1 MNGKL
6 VSASLASLLLLGVPA
21 FAASVGPTPPGNHA
35 ASAQN
40 SDDSNLRQTA
50 VQTVKDARQAMQQAK
65 SDQHFAD
72 LLHKAKGVFIVPHLK
87 KGALIAGG
95 QGGSGV
101 LLARRDGHWTDPAF
115 LSIGS
120 ISVGPQVGGKS
131 GPVVMVL
138 MSDKALNDFTDSSN
152 FSLNANAGLSIID
165 YGAKGSAGFGKGD
178 VVVWSGQ
185 EGAFIGASISGSDVQ
200 ADQHEDSVF
209 YNRNDLT
216 TRKILDGQVKSAAAD
231 GLVNEISG

>member
-21 FAASVGPTPPGNHA
+21 FAASVDPTPPGNQA
-35 ASAQN
+35 ASGQN
-40 SDDSNLRQTA
+40 SGDNDLRQTA
-50 VQTVKDARQAMQQAK
+50 VQTVRDARQAMKQAK

-72 LLHKAKGVFIVPHLK
+72 LLSKAKGVFIVPHLT
-87 KGALIAGG
+87 KGAVIAGG

-120 ISVGPQVGGKS
+120 ISIGPQIGGKS

-138 MSDKALNDFTDSSN
+138 MSNKALNDFTDRSN
-152 FSLNANAGLSIID
+152 FSLNANAGLSIIN

-185 EGAFIGASISGSDVQ
+185 KGAFVGASISGSDVH

-209 YNRNDLT
+209 YSRNDVT
-216 TRKILDGQVKSAAAD
+216 TRKIIDGKVKSAAAD